1 MMLAVEDLHVFY
13 GESHILQGVS
23 FTVEPGEVC
32 CLLGR
37 NGAGKSTTLKSIV
50 GFVPPR
56 AGRISFRGVSLVGLP
71 THRVARLGVGYV
83 PEDRRIFPTLTVAE
97 HLRIA
102 ARGRNGPGPFGV
114 EAIYRLFPR
123 LRERA
128 AVPGRALSG
137 GEQQM
142 LAIGRALV
150 GNPRLL
156 LLDEP
161 SEGLGPLV
169 VAEIRHVLAELK
181 GAGLSTLL
189 VEQNLPLARALGDRF
204 VLLSKGRVVFTGR
217 AGDLSPEDARRYL
230 GV

>member
-1 MMLAVEDLHVFY
+1 MLAVEDLHVFY
-13 GESHILQGVS
+13 GDSHILQGVS
-23 FTVEPGEVC
+23 LTVEPGEVC

-56 AGRISFRGVSLVGLP
+56 AGRINLRGIPLVGLP

-102 ARGRNGPGPFGV
+102 ARGGNGPGRFGAETV
-114 EAIYRLFPR
+114 YRLFPR

-128 AVPGRALSG
+128 DVPGRALSG

-150 GNPRLL
+150 GNPTLL

-204 VLLSKGRVVFTGR
+204 ILLGKGRVIFAGR
-217 AGDLSPEDARRYL
+217 AGDLRPEDARRYL

>member
-1 MMLAVEDLHVFY
+1 
-13 GESHILQGVS
+13 
-23 FTVEPGEVC
+23 
-32 CLLGR
+32 
-37 NGAGKSTTLKSIV
+37 
-50 GFVPPR
+50 
-56 AGRISFRGVSLVGLP
+56 
-71 THRVARLGVGYV
+71 
-83 PEDRRIFPTLTVAE
+83 
-97 HLRIA
+97 
-102 ARGRNGPGPFGV
+102 
-114 EAIYRLFPR
+114 
-123 LRERA
+123 
-128 AVPGRALSG
+128 
-137 GEQQM
+137 M

-204 VLLSKGRVVFTGR
+204 VLLSKGRVVFAGR
-217 AGDLSPEDARRYL
+217 AGDLSPEDVRRYL

>member
-37 NGAGKSTTLKSIV
+37 NGAGKSTTLKSV
-50 GFVPPR
+50 MGFVPPR

-102 ARGRNGPGPFGV
+102 ARGGNGPGRFGAETV
-114 EAIYRLFPR
+114 YRLFPR

-150 GNPRLL
+150 GNPTLL

-204 VLLSKGRVVFTGR
+204 VLLSKGRVVFQGG
-217 AGDLSPEDARRYL
+217 AGELRPEDARRYL

>member
-150 GNPRLL
+150 GNPTLL

-204 VLLSKGRVVFTGR
+204 VLLSKGRVVFQGG
-217 AGDLSPEDARRYL
+217 AGELRPEDARRYL

>member
-37 NGAGKSTTLKSIV
+37 NGAGKSTTLKSVV

-102 ARGRNGPGPFGV
+102 ARGGNGPGPFGA
-114 EAIYRLFPR
+114 EAIYRLFPC

-150 GNPRLL
+150 GNPALL

-204 VLLSKGRVVFTGR
+204 VLLSKGRVVFHGG
-217 AGDLSPEDARRYL
+217 ASDLRPEDARRYL

>member
-1 MMLAVEDLHVFY
+1 MLAVEDLHVFY
-13 GESHILQGVS
+13 GDSHVLQGVGLA
-23 FTVEPGEVC
+23 VGPGEVC

-50 GFVPPR
+50 GFVVPR
-56 AGRISFRGVSLVGLP
+56 LGQIRFRGVPLIGLP
-71 THRVARLGVGYV
+71 THRVARLGIGYV

-97 HLRIA
+97 HLAVA
-102 ARGRNGPGPFGV
+102 ARGNGRGPFDV
-114 EAIYRLFPR
+114 EAVYRLFPR

-128 AVPGRALSG
+128 SVYGRALSG

-150 GNPRLL
+150 GNPALL

-161 SEGLGPLV
+161 SEGLGPMV
-169 VAEIRHVLAELK
+169 VAEIRGVLAALK
-181 GAGLSTLL
+181 GAGLSVLL
-189 VEQNLPLARALGDRF
+189 VEQNLPLARAVGDRF
-204 VLLSKGRVVFTGR
+204 VLLSKGRVVF
-217 AGDLSPEDARRYL
+217 AGAGADLRPQDARRYL

>member
-1 MMLAVEDLHVFY
+1 MLAVEDLHVFY
-13 GESHILQGVS
+13 GESHVLQGVS
-23 FTVEPGEVC
+23 LTVEAGEVC

-56 AGRISFRGVSLVGLP
+56 SGRITLRGVPLIGLA
-71 THRVARLGVGYV
+71 THRISRLGVGYV

-102 ARGRNGPGPFGV
+102 VRGGNGAGPFGV
-114 EAIYRLFPR
+114 EAVYRLFPR

-128 AVPGRALSG
+128 PVLGRALSG

-204 VLLSKGRVVFTGR
+204 VLLSKGRVVFAGR

>member
-102 ARGRNGPGPFGV
+102 ARGGNGPGRFGAETV
-114 EAIYRLFPR
+114 YRLFPR

-150 GNPRLL
+150 GNPTLL

-204 VLLSKGRVVFTGR
+204 VLLSKGRVVFQGG
-217 AGDLSPEDARRYL
+217 AGELRPEDARRYL

>member
-1 MMLAVEDLHVFY
+1 MLTVEDLHVFY

-23 FTVEPGEVC
+23 FGVEPGEVC

-37 NGAGKSTTLKSIV
+37 NGAGKSTALKSIV
-50 GFVPPR
+50 GFVSPR
-56 AGRISFRGVSLVGLP
+56 AGRITFGGVALVGLP
-71 THRVARLGVGYV
+71 PHRVARLGVGYV
-83 PEDRRIFPTLTVAE
+83 PEDRRIFPTLTVEE

-102 ARGRNGPGPFGV
+102 ARRRNGGGPFDV
-114 EAIYRLFPR
+114 EAVYRLFPR

-128 AVPGRALSG
+128 AVYGRALSG

-150 GNPRLL
+150 GNPSLL

-169 VAEIRHVLAELK
+169 VAEIRRVLAELK

-204 VLLSKGRVVFTGR
+204 VLLSKGRVIFAGQ
-217 AGDLSPEDARRYL
+217 AGDLRPEDARRYL

>member
-1 MMLAVEDLHVFY
+1 MLTVEDLHVFY

-23 FTVEPGEVC
+23 FGVEAGEVC

-37 NGAGKSTTLKSIV
+37 NGAGKSTALKSIV

-56 AGRISFRGVSLVGLP
+56 AGRITFGGAPLVGLP
-71 THRVARLGVGYV
+71 PHRVARLGVGYV
-83 PEDRRIFPTLTVAE
+83 PEDRRIFPTLTVEE

-102 ARGRNGPGPFGV
+102 ARRRNGPGPFDV
-114 EAIYRLFPR
+114 EAVYRLFPR

-128 AVPGRALSG
+128 AVYGRALSG

-150 GNPRLL
+150 GNPTLL

-169 VAEIRHVLAELK
+169 VAEIRRVLAELK

-204 VLLSKGRVVFTGR
+204 VLLS
-217 AGDLSPEDARRYL
+217 
-230 GV
+230 

>member
-1 MMLAVEDLHVFY
+1 MLAVEDLHVFD
-13 GESHILQGVS
+13 GESHVLQGVS
-23 FTVEPGEVC
+23 LTVEAGEVC

-56 AGRISFRGVSLVGLP
+56 SGRITLRGVPLVGLA

-97 HLRIA
+97 HLWIA
-102 ARGRNGPGPFGV
+102 VRGGNGAGPFGV
-114 EAIYRLFPR
+114 EAVYRLFPR

-128 AVPGRALSG
+128 HVPGRALSG

-204 VLLSKGRVVFTGR
+204 VLLSKGRVVFAGR

>member
-1 MMLAVEDLHVFY
+1 MLAVEDLHVFY
-13 GESHILQGVS
+13 GASHVLQGVS
-23 FTVEPGEVC
+23 LTVGAGEVC

-56 AGRISFRGVSLVGLP
+56 SGRITLRGVPLAGLP
-71 THRVARLGVGYV
+71 THRISRLGVGYV
-83 PEDRRIFPTLTVAE
+83 PEDRRIFPTLTAAE

-102 ARGRNGPGPFGV
+102 ARAGNGAGPFGV
-114 EAIYRLFPR
+114 EAVYRLFPR

-128 AVPGRALSG
+128 HVPGRALSG

-150 GNPRLL
+150 GNPSLL

-169 VAEIRHVLAELK
+169 VAEIRHVLGELK

-189 VEQNLPLARALGDRF
+189 VEQNLSLARALGDRF
-204 VLLSKGRVVFTGR
+204 VLLSKGRVVFAGR

>member
-37 NGAGKSTTLKSIV
+37 NGAGKSTTLKSVV

-128 AVPGRALSG
+128 AVYGRALSG

-150 GNPRLL
+150 GNPALL

-189 VEQNLPLARALGDRF
+189 VEQNL
-204 VLLSKGRVVFTGR
+204 
-217 AGDLSPEDARRYL
+217 
-230 GV
+230 